1 MRAAMPRRLAPVL
14 LAVFAIRLLSTTL
27 RVHMSLDTKTAD
39 AALRVAFRHIRKGT
53 PIERAWVDVVAA
65 ARPGVGARVAKAALE
80 LPITMSLV
88 TVVSEYLYLL
98 GRDQPGKRVKG
109 LWFGLVE
116 FGMGDEDDDDSVWV
130 PYLAGTRRFD
140 PEGHSWPVGP
150 AWMAEDCYAP
160 NEAMRRLSALR
171 KRHRD
176 QQWLIETALIEPLN
190 ALMAGAIAWGTPP
203 AILLGGKGGAVSRG
217 IGCGFDDGDVNVLG
231 VVGRDGFVPA
241 RKV

>member
-176 QQWLIETALIEPLN
+176 QQWLIETALIEPFN